1 MKRILITGKNSY
13 IGNAFRDYMVQ
24 FPENQ
29 VDTISV
35 RDGAWKEIDFS
46 QYDSIFHVAGIVHL
60 SMKNVSVKQKR
71 LYYEVNTNLT
81 IALAKKAKQEGVR
94 QFIFMSSASV
104 YGDGAAIGKQ
114 RIITKET
121 LISPTNFYGDSKAKA
136 EKGLKK
142 LESEKFKVVILRPP
156 MIYGKGCKG
165 NYLALVKLAKKL
177 PIFPKINNSRSMC
190 YIGNLVEFVRLM
202 IENEETGLFWPCNKE
217 LSNTSKLVRIIAAA
231 YGKKVL
237 LVPGCTWG
245 VKLLGHVNK
254 SVNKAFGNF
263 TYEEKL
269 GEYKKE
275 YRKYGLEDSIR
286 FMEG

>member
-245 VKLLGHVNK
+245 G
-254 SVNKAFGNF
+254 
-263 TYEEKL
+263 
-269 GEYKKE
+269 
-275 YRKYGLEDSIR
+275 
-286 FMEG
+286 